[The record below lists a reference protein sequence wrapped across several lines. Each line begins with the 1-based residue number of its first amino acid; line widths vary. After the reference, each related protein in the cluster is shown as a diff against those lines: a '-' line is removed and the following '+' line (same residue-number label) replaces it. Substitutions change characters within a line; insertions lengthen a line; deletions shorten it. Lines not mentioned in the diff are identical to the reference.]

1 MQAVRQ
7 LEAENRAL
15 ELRLAELQEEQEN
28 QACAIRD
35 AKAEALDA
43 ADKGAATKAALQ
55 AAKAEAESLRS
66 QIVSAPE
73 AAVTALAEVQAAVER
88 ARGRVTAAEAQARAQ
103 HGRREALASL
113 EKEIRKSSGV
123 AGEAQHAVLQRKEA
137 SGVLKLAQQRMQ
149 ENEAEGYRIE
159 SEQQHLERTLAT
171 LAERQARL
179 EQQGELKVRQRAGRG
194 SRGCHGPLL
203 QSAPRRLTPGSVS
216 LPFSRHLSVHRGK
229 QPPPPCAQQR
239 RRQLQP
245 GSGRRR
251 PATAWRPT
259 QPPPASWR
267 CVESGR
273 GAHACVVSD
282 PRPCCRRQR
291 RSCSAPTGGSSRRWT
306 PSTAAW
312 WTL

>member
-1 MQAVRQ
+1 MALCTDRGTGAVRGGEGGGGTGALRCCDWACAFPLTIPIHRCVPQAVRQ

-55 AAKAEAESLRS
+55 AAKAEAEALRG

-113 EKEIRKSSGV
+113 EKEIRKAIGV
-123 AGEAQHAVLQRKEA
+123 AGEAQHAVVQRKEA
-137 SGVLKLAQQRMQ
+137 SAVLKLAQQRMQ

-179 EQQGELKVRQRAGRG
+179 EQQGELKVRGREAWG
-194 SRGCHGPLL
+194 WCWVNWVSPPLR
-203 QSAPRRLTPGSVS
+203 RRLTPDCV
-216 LPFSRHLSVHRGK
+216 HLS
-229 QPPPPCAQQR
+229 AAFLR
-239 RRQLQP
+239 RTH
-245 GSGRRR
+245 G
-251 PATAWRPT
+251 
-259 QPPPASWR
+259 
-267 CVESGR
+267 
-273 GAHACVVSD
+273 
-282 PRPCCRRQR
+282 
-291 RSCSAPTGGSSRRWT
+291 
-306 PSTAAW
+306 
-312 WTL
+312 

>member
-1 MQAVRQ
+1 VPQAVRQ

-55 AAKAEAESLRS
+55 AAKAEAEALRS

-88 ARGRVTAAEAQARAQ
+88 ARGRVTAAEAQVRAQ

-113 EKEIRKSSGV
+113 EKEIRKAAGV
-123 AGEAQHAVLQRKEA
+123 AGEAQHAVVQRKEA
-137 SGVLKLAQQRMQ
+137 SAVLKLAQQRMQ

-179 EQQGELKVRQRAGRG
+179 EQQGELKVRQGERNGQGGWPDGVRWGLPSPLPPAHTDACCLHLCL
-194 SRGCHGPLL
+194 SRDP
-203 QSAPRRLTPGSVS
+203 PVD
-216 LPFSRHLSVHRGK
+216 RGK
-229 QPPPPCAQQR
+229 QPPPPCAQPRR
-239 RRQLQP
+239 RRQQP

-251 PATAWRPT
+251 PATEWRPT

-267 CVESGR
+267 CVRATWER
-273 GAHACVVSD
+273 
-282 PRPCCRRQR
+282 
-291 RSCSAPTGGSSRRWT
+291 
-306 PSTAAW
+306 AAW
-312 WTL
+312 RRAGWCV